1 MTEKENIIN
10 ELEQNNNSK
19 KEEINKLKSSISNL
33 EDKLTNLINK
43 EKERSKS
50 NYQIFELKE
59 ENEQKFIRLIIKKN
73 EIYNNQEISYWNG
86 IDNRYN
92 IKSIIYIILIYCGF
106 SLNEI
111 GKNISNNIKSLYGKI
126 NETLYQFLSNIY
138 YKYDL
143 YEKLENFNYS
153 KDIFVTLF
161 KQSNINIP
169 DNIIIKM
176 RKLIIF

>member
-1 MTEKENIIN
+1 M
-10 ELEQNNNSK
+10 
-19 KEEINKLKSSISNL
+19 
-33 EDKLTNLINK
+33 
-43 EKERSKS
+43 
-50 NYQIFELKE
+50 
-59 ENEQKFIRLIIKKN
+59 
-73 EIYNNQEISYWNG
+73 
-86 IDNRYN
+86 
-92 IKSIIYIILIYCGF
+92 
-106 SLNEI
+106 
-111 GKNISNNIKSLYGKI
+111 YGKI

-176 RKLIIF
+176 RKLIRIYESNILDFSEFNEDIKELRKQIQKLDIKKN